1 MSCKMF
7 DPGVVPRS
15 DLLLCGKGW
24 MEDMAQLQL
33 AGQGRAE
40 EGRGCADVVGFCVT
54 RVYSRLSWKKHE

>member
-40 EGRGCADVVGFCVT
+40 QRRGEGVLM
-54 RVYSRLSWKKHE
+54 LSDFVLHVCTPV

>member
-40 EGRGCADVVGFCVT
+40 QSRGGE
-54 RVYSRLSWKKHE
+54 RVC